1 MKRRNFIKNI
11 GLGATATIL
20 FSEAS
25 SCKGNNL
32 KSITMSNLQTLE
44 LPSLPYAYD
53 GLEPYMDAKTVEIHY
68 DRHHRTYFNNYVNAI
83 KGTAYEN
90 MPIEKVF
97 GEISKAGNAVRNN
110 GGGFFNHVL
119 FWDNLGKGSSKP
131 SAELTS
137 AIDTTF
143 GSFDKLK
150 DDLSTACKTQFG
162 SGWGWLYLTADK
174 NLAIGST
181 PNQDNPLMDISPIK
195 GMPLLTIDV
204 WEHAYYLKFQNKR
217 ADYVDNIWN
226 IINWD
231 EVSRRYKQAMK

>member
-1 MKRRNFIKNI
+1 MERRNFIRNI
-11 GLGATATIL
+11 GLGAAATII
-20 FSEAS
+20 SGKVVSGER
-25 SCKGNNL
+25 NNL
-32 KSITMSNLQTLE
+32 KNIEMDNLQTTQF
-44 LPSLPYAYD
+44 PSLPYAYD
-53 GLEPYMDAKTVEIHY
+53 GLEPYMDAMTVEIHY
-68 DRHHRTYFNNYVNAI
+68 DRHHRAYFNNYVNAV

-97 GEISKAGNAVRNN
+97 AEVSKAGNAVRNN
-110 GGGFFNHVL
+110 GGGFYNHVL
-119 FWDNLGKGSSKP
+119 FWYNLGKSPTKP
-131 SAELTS
+131 SVELS
-137 AIDTTF
+137 AAINKTF
-143 GSFDKLK
+143 GSFDKMKESLG
-150 DDLSTACKTQFG
+150 TASKTQFG
-162 SGWGWLYLTADK
+162 SGWGWLYLTPDK

-231 EVSRRYKQAMK
+231 EVSRRYQQAMK

>member
-25 SCKGNNL
+25 CKGNNL

-44 LPSLPYAYD
+44 FPSLPYAYD

-90 MPIEKVF
+90 VPIEKVF

-131 SAELTS
+131 SAELGR
-137 AIDTTF
+137 AIDKTF

-150 DDLSTACKTQFG
+150 ENLGTACKTQFG